1 MVGRRGEGGR
11 RDVIMGWIVF
21 AGDEVT
27 FWKFLQLKLVG
38 NSVGWRKSVGE
49 VLRWRWE
56 EVSTESKKKVLDS
69 KRERRNDQEEGDDVL
84 VMVLMVP
91 GRCF

>member
-1 MVGRRGEGGR
+1 
-11 RDVIMGWIVF
+11 
-21 AGDEVT
+21 
-27 FWKFLQLKLVG
+27 
-38 NSVGWRKSVGE
+38 VGE